1 MRKAAWALIVL
12 LVVGAPAAAFK
23 RTAVGE
29 PVKDFTLQRLDGQ
42 PLHLREVLGDRATLV
57 VFWAVWS
64 PRSAEALADFQE
76 LYEKYAAEGLQVIG
90 VNVEHQEW
98 EPGAEGEI
106 QAFLDALGIT
116 FPVVVDRTLEVF
128 NAYGV
133 IAVPSIVLADGSG
146 RIVALLEGYA
156 YTTRFDFRD
165 RVLELLGVL
174 KRRVAEVKARPAY
187 RPRGKAER
195 YARMGAILLEREMP
209 QRAVPAFRRAIKE
222 DPDYPEAHEGLA
234 RAYEML
240 GKADK
245 AAREAALA
253 AEARARLGEEPLP
266 PPGPAGVGGGTRPC
280 ASGRAGAEAA
290 RFVRMGELFLKRG
303 LARAAEDAFRKA
315 IARDPGCAE
324 PYAKLAEALEAQG
337 RSEEALGAR
346 ERAAGL
352 RTLQAPP
359 EPAPAEPR
367 QGPSPGTSSPAG
379 KTNPEE
385 E

>member
-1 MRKAAWALIVL
+1 MGKAACL
-12 LVVGAPAAAFK
+12 LVLVLMAAGPAAAFK

-29 PVKDFTLQRLDGQ
+29 PVKDFTLERLDGK
-42 PLHLREVLGDRATLV
+42 PLHLKENLGTRATLV
-57 VFWAVWS
+57 VFWAIWS

-76 LYEKYAAEGLQVIG
+76 LYEKYASRGLQVIG

-106 QAFLDALGIT
+106 RAFLDALGIA

-133 IAVPSIVLADGSG
+133 IAVPSTVLADGSG

-165 RVLELLGVL
+165 RVLELLGVV
-174 KRRVAEVKARPAY
+174 RPRVTEAKAKPTY

-234 RAYEML
+234 RAYDML

-266 PPGPAGVGGGTRPC
+266 APGAAGEGGGVKPC
-280 ASGRAGAEAA
+280 ASGHKGAEAA
-290 RFVRMGELFLKRG
+290 RFVRMGELFLKKG

-315 IARDPGCAE
+315 IARDPGCPEA
-324 PYAKLAEALEAQG
+324 YGKLAEALEAQG
-337 RSEEALGAR
+337 RSEEALRAR
-346 ERAAGL
+346 ERAGGPRAL
-352 RTLQAPP
+352 DTAPGAP
-359 EPAPAEPR
+359 PAEPSR
-367 QGPSPGTSSPAG
+367 GPSPGPPLPAG
-379 KTNPEE
+379 ETNPEE

>member
-1 MRKAAWALIVL
+1 MRKTACLVVL
-12 LVVGAPAAAFK
+12 LLIAAGPAAAFK

-29 PVKDFTLQRLDGQ
+29 PLKDFTLQRLDGK
-42 PLHLREVLGDRATLV
+42 PLHLMEALGERATLV

-76 LYEKYAAEGLQVIG
+76 LYEKYASRGLQVIG

-106 QAFLDALGIT
+106 RAFLDALGIT

-133 IAVPSIVLADGSG
+133 IAVPSTALADGSG

-174 KRRVAEVKARPAY
+174 KPRVAEVKAKPTY

-195 YARMGAILLEREMP
+195 YARMGALLLEREMP

-234 RAYEML
+234 RAYELL

-253 AEARARLGEEPLP
+253 AEARARLGQAPR
-266 PPGPAGVGGGTRPC
+266 PGPRAEGGAKPC
-280 ASGRAGAEAA
+280 VTGHGGAEVA
-290 RFVRMGELFLKRG
+290 RFVRMGELFLRKG
-303 LARAAEDAFRKA
+303 LAKAAEDAFRKA
-315 IARDPGCAE
+315 IAREPGCAE
-324 PYAKLAEALEAQG
+324 PYEDLAKALEAQG
-337 RSEEALGAR
+337 RAQEARQVREQAAGLGAR
-346 ERAAGL
+346 GAEPEANPAG
-352 RTLQAPP
+352 APRP
-359 EPAPAEPR
+359 GPPSPAENTDPD
-367 QGPSPGTSSPAG
+367 
-379 KTNPEE
+379 EE
-385 E
+385 